1 MIVRTMM
8 LPAVPSDPR
17 FEDRVVRVTPLVTVG
32 EFHCTVAH
40 PRFEDSG
47 RIRQDCFVFP
57 RLAVA
62 IEHEHEA
69 PFVANAAVAT
79 FYNAGQ
85 AYRRSAISAEGDRCD
100 WFGVTRELA
109 LEVVAA
115 IDPAAPDRA
124 SEPFGWTRGP
134 VEAGW
139 CLHER
144 EFMRRLRSGAPID
157 DATLEE
163 QVVWWLAVLARAGR
177 QHVAPAVSI
186 TPRTRDAVHAA
197 ERLLSE
203 HWRDSW
209 SLADL
214 SRAAGL
220 SVFHLCRGFR
230 RLTGRTI
237 HQYRETLRLRAS
249 LDALQDYRRSITE
262 IALDAGF
269 SSHSHFTT
277 AFRREFGR
285 TPSHVRTPS

>member
-1 MIVRTMM
+1 MPLSVDAAAPQF
-8 LPAVPSDPR
+8 L
-17 FEDRVVRVTPLVTVG
+17 DRAIRITPVVTVG
-32 EFHCTVAH
+32 EFRCTVGH

-85 AYRRSAISAEGDRCD
+85 AYRRLAISADGDRCD
-100 WFGVTRELA
+100 WFGVTREVA
-109 LEVVAA
+109 LDVVSS
-115 IDPAAPDRA
+115 IDPAMADRA
-124 SEPFGWTRGP
+124 GGPFGWTRGP
-134 VEAGW
+134 VDARW
-139 CLHER
+139 CLDER
-144 EFMRRLRSGAPID
+144 AFMRCLRSGASID
-157 DATLEE
+157 DAAVEE
-163 QVVWWLAVLARAGR
+163 RVIWWLVELAGAGRRHLAPARALTR
-177 QHVAPAVSI
+177 RS
-186 TPRTRDAVHAA
+186 RDAVHET

-203 HWRDSW
+203 HWREPW

-220 SVFHLCRGFR
+220 SVYHLCRAFR
-230 RLTGRTI
+230 QVTGRTI
-237 HQYRETLRLRAS
+237 HQYREALRLRES
-249 LDALQDYRRSITE
+249 LDALQRETRSITD

-269 SSHSHFTT
+269 SSHSHFTA

-285 TPSHVRTPS
+285 TPSQVRAPFP